1 MGFFGCIPRFLKA
14 HAGWVL
20 TALGSAGLVGTV
32 ILTAKEAPEA
42 EEAISTAAS
51 EKISAWID
59 ENHLDAVDL
68 SKIDEFPEETELSF
82 WEKMKIAF
90 PIYIPAILT
99 GAGTLACFWGA
110 QIFNVKKQA
119 ALLAAYGSLAMQFD
133 QYRQAIRAEYG
144 EEADKKAFEISQQ
157 EVKKLQKE
165 IELQKKENGPYLYTF
180 ASLPGVIFEAK
191 PGQVF
196 NGLMHYNHNAM
207 NFCEVDLAMLYRF
220 VGLPDGSYDISEAE
234 QYGWQGFENECS
246 FGDSYID
253 FEMEEVTNRDGRTVY
268 VINPY
273 IPPYDV
279 SIDYQEPGTDSGSN
293 LYARYDPDA
302 AKALARQSSAKD
314 IYKVDKDHVCYA
326 VHQF

>member
-20 TALGSAGLVGTV
+20 TALGSAGLVGTAV
-32 ILTAKEAPEA
+32 LVAKEAPEA
-42 EEAISTAAS
+42 EEAISIAGS

-59 ENHLDAVDL
+59 ENHLDAMDL
-68 SKIDEFPEETELSF
+68 AKLDEFPEETELSF
-82 WEKMKIAF
+82 WEKTKIAF

-119 ALLAAYGSLAMQFD
+119 ALVAAYGTLAMQFD
-133 QYRQAIRAEYG
+133 QYREAIKAEYG
-144 EEADKKAFEISQQ
+144 EEADKKAFEISQR

-165 IELQKKENGPYLYTF
+165 IELQKKENGPFLYTF

-207 NFCEVDLAMLYRF
+207 NFTEVHLAMLYRF

-253 FEMEEVTNRDGRTVY
+253 FEMEEVMNRDGRTVY

-279 SIDYQEPGTDSGSN
+279 SLDYQEPGTDLGEN
-293 LYARYDPDA
+293 LYEKYDPDA
-302 AKALARQSSAKD
+302 AKALARQSSSKD
-314 IYKVDKDHVCYA
+314 VYKVDKDHVCYA